1 MAVAMR
7 ADLVASLSD
16 VSHQRGELL
25 GDPPEDKKRGMDSPA
40 REELE
45 QDMCVGHDSRRRRR
59 HAAQEPLAY
68 VLVPVLD
75 VDRQDVPRAESRT
88 HPFIPC
94 RRDRPVAEA
103 AKRW

>member
-1 MAVAMR
+1 MAVTMR
-7 ADLVASLSD
+7 ADLVASLRD
-16 VSHQRGELL
+16 VSHQGGEFL
-25 GDPPEDKKRGMDSPA
+25 GDPSKDEEGGLDLPA
-40 REELE
+40 GEELE
-45 QDMCVGHDSRRRRR
+45 QDVSVGHDARRRRR
-59 HAAQEPLAY
+59 HAAQESLAY

-94 RRDRPVAEA
+94 RRDGPVAEA